1 MGNNNQGSWNGEAAD
16 EINIEISIEM
26 LATRLLADEKFIER
40 VSGKVRKE
48 MTKDARR
55 LGNLFAQWAGK

>member
-16 EINIEISIEM
+16 EINIELSIEM
-26 LATRLLADEKFIER
+26 LSKRLLADEKFIER
-40 VSGKVRKE
+40 VSEKVRKE

>member
-16 EINIEISIEM
+16 EINIELSIEV
-26 LATRLLADEKFIER
+26 LAARLLADEKFIER
-40 VSGKVRKE
+40 VSEKVRKE

>member
-1 MGNNNQGSWNGEAAD
+1 MAKGESSYNGELPTD
-16 EINIEISIEM
+16 IEIEIAIDV
-26 LATRLLADEKFIER
+26 LATRLLADDKFIER
-40 VSGKVRKE
+40 VSAKVRKE